1 MQAVAAPG
9 DPGRRIGGTG
19 GGTCAI
25 DRMHAMTE
33 RAELQTDINLDSLGD
48 LLAKA
53 RRVPMLDKDEEHEL
67 ALRWR
72 DEGDRF
78 AARRLVES
86 HLRLAVKIARGFSG
100 YGLPLE
106 DLVSEALVGLTQAV
120 RKFDPDRDVRFS
132 TYALWWIRAAVQEYV
147 LKHWSQV
154 KLGTTASQKKLFFN
168 LNKLKNQLGKK
179 AGEDL
184 LPEDVRQIAQTLD
197 VSEADV
203 MTMHERLGARDMS
216 LQTPVGE
223 EGDMDWQDQLTDTG
237 DSPEV
242 TVGDR
247 EEHDKRHDLLTQAMT
262 DVLTDRQRAILR
274 ARRLSDEPR
283 TLEEL
288 AEVYGI
294 SRERVRQIE
303 NQAFTKVQR
312 AMLARQASETMAAND
327 KQARPKYSLAA

>member
-1 MQAVAAPG
+1 
-9 DPGRRIGGTG
+9 
-19 GGTCAI
+19 
-25 DRMHAMTE
+25 MTE
-33 RAELQTDINLDSLGD
+33 RTDLTQEISLDSLGD
-48 LLAKA
+48 LLAKS
-53 RRVPMLDKDEEHEL
+53 RQVPMLDKEEEHEL

-72 DEGDRF
+72 DHGERQ

-86 HLRLAVKIARGFSG
+86 HLRLAVKIARGFTG

-106 DLVSEALVGLTQAV
+106 DLVSEALVGLVQAV

-168 LNKLKNQLGKK
+168 LNKLKNQIGKT

-184 LPEDVRQIAQTLD
+184 LPEDVRSIAHTLH
-197 VSEADV
+197 VSENDV
-203 MTMHERLGARDMS
+203 TTMHERLGSRDMS
-216 LQTPVGE
+216 LQTPVTE
-223 EGDMDWQDQLTDTG
+223 DGDVDWQDQLTDSG
-237 DSPEV
+237 ESPEV
-242 TVGDR
+242 TVADR
-247 EEHDKRHDLLTQAMT
+247 EEYDRRHDLLTRAMS
-262 DVLTDRQRAILR
+262 DVLTRRQHEILT
-274 ARRLSDEPR
+274 ARRLSDEPQ

-303 NQAFTKVQR
+303 NQAFNKVQR
-312 AMLARQASETMAAND
+312 AMLNRAAANSAGAG
-327 KQARPKYSLAA
+327 KINQADYYRLAA

>member
-1 MQAVAAPG
+1 
-9 DPGRRIGGTG
+9 
-19 GGTCAI
+19 
-25 DRMHAMTE
+25 MTE
-33 RAELQTDINLDSLGD
+33 RSHAATINNHDSLGD

-53 RRVPMLDKDEEHEL
+53 RAVPMLEKDEEHEL

-72 DEGDRF
+72 DQQDPE

-106 DLVSEALVGLTQAV
+106 DLVSEALVGLMQAV

-154 KLGTTASQKKLFFN
+154 KLGTTAAQKKLFFN
-168 LNKLKNQLGKK
+168 LSKLKTKLGKT

-184 LPEDVRQIAQTLD
+184 LPEDVRSIAQTLD
-197 VSEADV
+197 VAESDV
-203 MTMHERLGARDMS
+203 ASMHERLGSRDLS
-216 LQTPVGE
+216 LQTPVSE
-223 EGDMDWQDQLTDTG
+223 EGDVDWQDQLADAG
-237 DSPEV
+237 VGPET
-242 TVGDR
+242 TVADR
-247 EEHDKRHDLLTQAMT
+247 EEFDHRHDMLRQAMQEA
-262 DVLTDRQRAILR
+262 LTPRQQEILA
-274 ARRLSDEPR
+274 ARRLSEAPK

-288 AEVYGI
+288 AGVYGV

-303 NQAFTKVQR
+303 NQAFSKVQR
-312 AMLARQASETMAAND
+312 AILDRTRRIEAQRPQYCPPASGGCGGGDGGGNL
-327 KQARPKYSLAA
+327 PLAA